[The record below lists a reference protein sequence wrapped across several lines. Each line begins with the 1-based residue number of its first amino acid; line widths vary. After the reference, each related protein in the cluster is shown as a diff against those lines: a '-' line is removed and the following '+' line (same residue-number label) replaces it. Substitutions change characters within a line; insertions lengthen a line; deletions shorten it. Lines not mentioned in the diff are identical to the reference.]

1 MLNQNLMSTHNKG
14 ISNLFYK
21 QDPGYK
27 PTYIITL
34 LHLENQH
41 FHCSLFLSFRFLV
54 ITKALWI
61 SRGGGGHTTVLF
73 LFTQSES
80 EQLMP
85 IFLSKFS
92 SPYQVIAF
100 PPPPLTTS
108 ALAQSSV
115 FCQQFRDHFKIS
127 NGASFFP
134 NYQGRRK
141 NKRRSKLIRP
151 RLPRVEL
158 NVTTFTMA
166 IYISR
171 PCLPLTKQP
180 AISMATAHLTTSW
193 TLLI

>member
-1 MLNQNLMSTHNKG
+1 MSGGHLYHLEPLSSHLHRRAALQGSEYHVISKRSIRDMLNQNLMSTHNKG

-21 QDPGYK
+21 RDPGYK

-61 SRGGGGHTTVLF
+61 SRGGGGGHATVLF

-100 PPPPLTTS
+100 PPPSPHHLCPC
-108 ALAQSSV
+108 AV
-115 FCQQFRDHFKIS
+115 VRF
-127 NGASFFP
+127 
-134 NYQGRRK
+134 
-141 NKRRSKLIRP
+141 
-151 RLPRVEL
+151 LP
-158 NVTTFTMA
+158 T
-166 IYISR
+166 I
-171 PCLPLTKQP
+171 
-180 AISMATAHLTTSW
+180 
-193 TLLI
+193 

>member
-21 QDPGYK
+21 RDPGYK

-61 SRGGGGHTTVLF
+61 SRGGSHHSPVFIYSERVRAVNANLF
-73 LFTQSES
+73 KK
-80 EQLMP
+80 
-85 IFLSKFS
+85 IFPSIPGDRL
-92 SPYQVIAF
+92 

>member
-21 QDPGYK
+21 RDPGYK

-61 SRGGGGHTTVLF
+61 SRGGHTTVLF

-92 SPYQVIAF
+92 PPYQVIAF
-100 PPPPLTTS
+100 PPLPSPPLPLRS
-108 ALAQSSV
+108 RQF
-115 FCQQFRDHFKIS
+115 FCQQFRDNFKIS

-158 NVTTFTMA
+158 NVPKFTMA

>member
-1 MLNQNLMSTHNKG
+1 MSGGHLYHLEPLSSHLHRRAALQGSEYHVISKRSIRDMLNQNLMSTHNKG

-21 QDPGYK
+21 RDPGYK

-61 SRGGGGHTTVLF
+61 SRGGGHTTVLF

-100 PPPPLTTS
+100 PPP
-108 ALAQSSV
+108 
-115 FCQQFRDHFKIS
+115 
-127 NGASFFP
+127 
-134 NYQGRRK
+134 
-141 NKRRSKLIRP
+141 
-151 RLPRVEL
+151 LP
-158 NVTTFTMA
+158 
-166 IYISR
+166 S
-171 PCLPLTKQP
+171 PPLPLRSRQFFANNLEIILRFPTVLHFSLITREDARTRGDP
-180 AISMATAHLTTSW
+180 SW
-193 TLLI
+193 SDRDSQE

>member
-1 MLNQNLMSTHNKG
+1 MSGGHLYHLEPLSSHLHRRAALQGSEYHVISKRSIRDMLNQNLMSTHNKG

-21 QDPGYK
+21 RDPGYK

-41 FHCSLFLSFRFLV
+41 FHSSLFLSFRFLV

-61 SRGGGGHTTVLF
+61 SRGGHTTVLF

-92 SPYQVIAF
+92 SPYHDHLP

-115 FCQQFRDHFKIS
+115 F
-127 NGASFFP
+127 
-134 NYQGRRK
+134 
-141 NKRRSKLIRP
+141 
-151 RLPRVEL
+151 LP
-158 NVTTFTMA
+158 T
-166 IYISR
+166 I
-171 PCLPLTKQP
+171 
-180 AISMATAHLTTSW
+180 
-193 TLLI
+193 